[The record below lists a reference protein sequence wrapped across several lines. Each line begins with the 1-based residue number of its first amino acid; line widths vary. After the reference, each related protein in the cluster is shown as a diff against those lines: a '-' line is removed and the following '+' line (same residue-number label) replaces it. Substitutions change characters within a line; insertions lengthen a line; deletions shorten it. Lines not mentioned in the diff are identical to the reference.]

1 MDTLFVHRSVL
12 ARTYKLSIIPIEH
25 PLMTLV
31 FCWSWLMVML
41 QVRIYVYL
49 VLRLVSAA
57 LDLAPYWVTNASWSL
72 SSLTRIDDDYSGG
85 INLATC
91 YKYEWSIYSRQKLCS
106 IASEILYW
114 WSQLGPQVKQNWS
127 HLLIIHGAKTI
138 QYDLGNCNDSNFES
152 SSAVGLW
159 LGRQ

>member
-12 ARTYKLSIIPIEH
+12 ARTYKFSIIPIEH
-25 PLMTLV
+25 PFNDFSIL
-31 FCWSWLMVML
+31 
-41 QVRIYVYL
+41 L
-49 VLRLVSAA
+49 VLVDGDASSQNLCTLSSALYLLHWTWRHIELPMH
-57 LDLAPYWVTNASWSL
+57 LDLSPAWQE
-72 SSLTRIDDDYSGG
+72 LTMTIHVA
-85 INLATC
+85 ATC
-91 YKYEWSIYSRQKLCS
+91 YKYEWSIYSRHKLRF

>member
-12 ARTYKLSIIPIEH
+12 ARTYKFSIIPIEH

-41 QVRIYVYL
+41 QVRIYVCL

-85 INLATC
+85 IDLATC
-91 YKYEWSIYSRQKLCS
+91 YKYEWSIYSRQKLLLQRSCIDGLNLGLKLNKIS
-106 IASEILYW
+106 HTFLSFMTQKPFNMIWEIVMTVALR
-114 WSQLGPQVKQNWS
+114 
-127 HLLIIHGAKTI
+127 A
-138 QYDLGNCNDSNFES
+138 
-152 SSAVGLW
+152 AV
-159 LGRQ
+159 Q

>member
-12 ARTYKLSIIPIEH
+12 ARIYKLSIIPIKH

-49 VLRLVSAA
+49 VPRLVSAA

-72 SSLTRIDDDYSGG
+72 SSLTSIDDDYSGV

-91 YKYEWSIYSRQKLCS
+91 YEYEWSISSRQKLCS

-127 HLLIIHGAKTI
+127 HLLIIHDAKTN
-138 QYDLGNCNDSNFES
+138 QYDLGNCIDNNFES